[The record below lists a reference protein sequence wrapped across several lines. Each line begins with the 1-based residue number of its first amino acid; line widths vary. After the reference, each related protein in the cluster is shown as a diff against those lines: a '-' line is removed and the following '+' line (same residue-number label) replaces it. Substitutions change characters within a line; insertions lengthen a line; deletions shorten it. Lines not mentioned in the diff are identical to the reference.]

1 MLKILYACKLSWST
15 SSHFVAIQ
23 CWNMRCIQK
32 LRKNS
37 LKSSLFRGWRGGV
50 QGRLRSS
57 MLINLK
63 SLSPVLVM
71 INSMP
76 VPICHRFHTIRAN
89 NGNITSF
96 RGYPSLTPSFVGN
109 PTPRGTKFCHE
120 KLETLTQPMVN
131 VSRSYL
137 ALFWHNTAVWQTDR
151 QTPRPWLRRANLSI
165 LLSRVKS

>member
-1 MLKILYACKLSWST
+1 MQVVLVYLQPSSRNSVLKCALHPKIA
-15 SSHFVAIQ
+15 
-23 CWNMRCIQK
+23 
-32 LRKNS
+32 KNS
-37 LKSSLFRGWRGGV
+37 LKTCFWGV
-50 QGRLRSS
+50 WGRSRSS
-57 MLINLK
+57 MLINPK